1 MSESGHASTA
11 ASRAAFRDNALDY
24 VRAPGYTIYRG
35 ASPDAL
41 APLDVTANP
50 QYADK
55 HVAAGETYYYDVK
68 SRNDAGDESAPS
80 NVINATIPSGAAQ

>member
-1 MSESGHASTA
+1 MRNLFIAGVIAS
-11 ASRAAFRDNALDY
+11 ALLIAGCPKAVTPPPPPVVQHFVTMHWDD

-55 HVAAGETYYYDVK
+55 HVAAFATQAAVWPA
-68 SRNDAGDESAPS
+68 SR
-80 NVINATIPSGAAQ
+80 